1 MNKCVA
7 LMAAYERQD
16 WTEAGRLIDVYKKSP
31 GHNENLEEVEKK
43 VEAEKDEADWSAA
56 ALPLDE
62 KQVDNAKK
70 LRPDGLGNVWMNRT
84 IDLIVAYE
92 RGDWVEAERLIQLY
106 KRSAV
111 CNNTF
116 MQHMGML
123 HSCGY
128 DPYRRYA

>member
-1 MNKCVA
+1 MVTCLIWKLSSVSDGVKLCMNPRPA
-7 LMAAYERQD
+7 PLPR
-16 WTEAGRLIDVYKKSP
+16 YKKSP

-92 RGDWVEAERLIQLY
+92 RGDWVEAERLIQLQL
-106 KRSAV
+106 A
-111 CNNTF
+111 
-116 MQHMGML
+116 L
-123 HSCGY
+123 
-128 DPYRRYA
+128 